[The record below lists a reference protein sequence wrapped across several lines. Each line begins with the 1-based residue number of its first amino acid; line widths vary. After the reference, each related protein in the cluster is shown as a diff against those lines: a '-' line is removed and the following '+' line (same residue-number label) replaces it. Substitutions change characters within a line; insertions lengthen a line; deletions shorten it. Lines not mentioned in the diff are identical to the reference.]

1 MSRGAASL
9 AVGGA
14 ALLVI
19 AGLGVFWYAAKT
31 TKPQSTDDAIKV
43 TITDEACE
51 PAELT
56 VPAGKVMFS
65 IHNASER
72 PLEWE
77 ILDGVMVV
85 AERENITPGLNATL
99 TPRLK
104 TGTYDITCGLLSNPR
119 GKLTVVATAAS
130 EAAKAAPELRHFIG
144 PLSEY
149 QVYLSRRSNELA
161 EATATL
167 SERVAAGDVDGAK
180 AAWLAARQPWRQMAP
195 VTGRIADLV
204 NSMDPLAEYLAQR
217 EADPAFIG
225 FHRIEY
231 ALWSEGTTEGL
242 APVAAD
248 LATAA
253 ATVKD
258 RLKQAKPGP
267 ADLAGNAASLAAR
280 VADQAAA
287 SQTPYSH
294 SDLAEYSADLDGIT
308 KSAIVVEPLVREANP
323 ATADA
328 LTSALDAARATLDG
342 LKVDSAFPSYDTV
355 DDAGRKTISEAFAR
369 VADAAGALN
378 PAIGLE

>member
-1 MSRGAASL
+1 
-9 AVGGA
+9 V
-14 ALLVI
+14 
-19 AGLGVFWYAAKT
+19 
-31 TKPQSTDDAIKV
+31 
-43 TITDEACE
+43 
-51 PAELT
+51 
-56 VPAGKVMFS
+56 
-65 IHNASER
+65 
-72 PLEWE
+72 
-77 ILDGVMVV
+77 
-85 AERENITPGLNATL
+85 
-99 TPRLK
+99 
-104 TGTYDITCGLLSNPR
+104 
-119 GKLTVVATAAS
+119 
-130 EAAKAAPELRHFIG
+130 
-144 PLSEY
+144 Y

-161 EATATL
+161 AATATL
-167 SERVAAGDVDGAK
+167 SERVAAGDVEGAK
-180 AAWLAARQPWRQMAP
+180 AAWLAARQPWRQLAP

-242 APVAAD
+242 APVAAE

-258 RLKQAKPGP
+258 RVKQAKPGP

-342 LKVDSAFPSYDTV
+342 LKLDGAFPSYDTV
-355 DDAGRKTISEAFAR
+355 DDAGRKKISEAFAR